1 MSLGCLLKQVR
12 QKFFL
17 EILVEM
23 TDGCVFAS
31 IQNDFISILYNLY
44 TSHGSQLI
52 SNTKFFLSLFGKMNR
67 LEETK
72 SLIMSWK

>member
-31 IQNDFISILYNLY
+31 IQNDFISILYY
-44 TSHGSQLI
+44 FTWVS
-52 SNTKFFLSLFGKMNR
+52 TDFKY
-67 LEETK
+67 
-72 SLIMSWK
+72 

>member
-12 QKFFL
+12 QKLFL

-23 TDGCVFAS
+23 TNGCVFAS
-31 IQNDFISILYNLY
+31 IQNDFISISV